1 MHAIKIVISPQ
12 EFDKFVKK
20 HLDKQNAERYAD
32 CEWIPAVIKTTDLLQ
47 IEVLAV
53 PAEQEYI

>member
-20 HLDKQNAERYAD
+20 HLDKQDAERYAD
-32 CEWIPAVIKTTDLLQ
+32 CEWVPVVIKTTDLLQ
-47 IEVLAV
+47 IEVLTV
-53 PAEQEYI
+53 PAK